1 MIWPEASSPA
11 TYADDDGDDEQN
23 PAVFDFPLPFGDE
36 KKASKKTP
44 KQHQPDKTHPY
55 PASISIHLD
64 GESPI
69 HEHRSPTTS
78 PGDRGKKSPK
88 KGKETRQPNS
98 PIRESNN
105 NIHKDER
112 SSELQRY
119 HEDGR
124 KQFLCNHLAE
134 AVDSY
139 THAIRAGLE
148 EMTHRKEMMD
158 RMSTKRQD
166 RDIFTLESGESVAKV
181 HLDLAFALEIAGKYA
196 ESAEELSNGRG
207 MLKHT
212 CNKKRDTR
220 IRDCMKNMERMER
233 AVAVEDERRKQRSK
247 MEAALKKVEACA
259 NEEEKG
265 AARKKAIG
273 SIKQLLRIERDSLGE
288 QSYAVAKLK
297 LKIAK
302 VRYDGNDLEGALED
316 SEAAIKTLRHV
327 LGANHTLVGAACLF
341 AATVNEK
348 LVSIL
353 SSSEVTDPKPISK
366 GMSSECRSKI
376 KRALELF
383 AVALEPLK
391 QKYNTMSAGDNTKV
405 QPELG
410 DVFHRIGRLYGKEG
424 SYMSAVDAYQN
435 SLERYNA
442 SSVRKTTKTKG
453 FHSDAVIVWHD
464 LACLHLTMSK
474 NHDAVYAAGK
484 STELAKMITKLS
496 SSTSLVAAQVS
507 SFQVAGDAY
516 AAMKRHD
523 DATRSYQEALY
534 AFKKARS
541 NSRTKKNFSSMEE
554 ADILKKIG
562 NSLLNEEKTFEGKKN
577 LLDALKC
584 LRSDKKGS
592 NSPALP
598 MLLSNIGNAHIRCGE
613 YTEAMKMLRSCLKCY
628 SDQGLSDR
636 SPEVV
641 RAKQLYKEA
650 QQGPG
655 PSHQYESPIPEY
667 PSTPSPQ
674 RTVSTHTTEP
684 STVYSSNASG
694 GYSGATLNSVQDQL
708 QSLLEQLQL
717 TAGNSTQSPMSPE
730 ISHLTSPHSHHQLL
744 KPSEIPPRD
753 LNEMKHETYGQIEQ
767 VESLIQRLQTRVQQ
781 GANESEYLQEK
792 KPERVLA
799 TVDRRIAAEDAS
811 KSAEQIANLQAE
823 LKSVRNE
830 LNASESSYQRLMK
843 VVDET
848 KENMRVTHE
857 IEKKSLEKEITSL
870 RQQQKETAAKGN
882 SITHKFSDEITFLQQ
897 EIHRLKDQNTCSS
910 EEIALLKSENRTLQA
925 ENNASASEIVSLNT
939 AIETLKSEAH
949 QSSNGS
955 AAEMKKL
962 EYELKQERSRRMIL
976 EASIE
981 KEYETRGGGGGGGFV
996 YNPMMP
1002 FGYPPMQLGPDKN
1015 LKTLEID
1022 LATERANKEML
1033 EGIVKDLTATHKEE
1047 VDELTRQLKDMP
1059 SMTMQLEERERQ
1071 NDVLSKELGKSKLEK
1086 ESVLEQLEDTLNEL
1100 SDVKG
1105 RLLQTSCELSSLM
1118 EEKSGLID
1126 AYDAEHDA
1134 LEFTKKELA
1143 QTLNALTETQAE
1155 LKAEMELSRACAE
1168 EKDDLADKLDCLKNE
1183 FKEAIALFQT
1193 EIEDARQMKEESETS
1208 YIREIDMMTSEQNE
1222 LFTKKNKELNDTR
1235 QHLKNVLAE
1244 LEEAEESRDA
1254 LQTEVEKLETVLEK
1268 TRHELEV
1275 NTEELTKASE
1285 EVDKLRKRCDEAE
1298 LARSAQTE
1306 QQTDQDK
1313 KMYELESS
1321 LRLAEDTIK
1330 DLEDNRNELK
1340 SRLTTIIGESDA
1352 KKEQVKSA
1360 LQVLKKIVL
1369 AFDIEV
1375 DESLNDD
1382 DDALLHVISSNIE
1395 SVVESKNKELKAAEW
1410 NLSNTVNELDILE
1423 KKHQKLKKELTEIS
1437 DLRAEH
1443 NELLQEYKQLSK
1455 DLIEANVEK
1464 EEAQERCELHKSRLK
1479 DAVDDLEELE
1489 YERDELKE
1497 DLDQAFEDSAKVEQ
1511 SLRDMIGALEDENQR
1526 LQKYERA
1533 TVDFDAAVW
1542 DKDQKLK
1549 QLKDELHA
1557 AHSQLTILRA
1567 CATSRGNEGEEEE
1580 DDEIYPDI
1588 LPDTHDTAEEISN
1601 LRTAVHSLE
1610 ERNFELS
1617 EKLAILESQ
1626 SDQNDTDSSN
1636 EGVSSEVELLRLR
1649 VSELTDLNETLEQ
1662 ELSKARTYL
1671 DEVEMQREGRDGI
1684 QEDIDALNLQ
1694 VNELAQQ
1701 LQESQEEVMKAAN
1714 THDNDVEAIKSLQD
1728 ALKNKDKEHISELT
1742 NLKGQMTSL
1751 REGNS
1756 SLKYPTSNRQE
1767 AKLPNEDVFAE
1778 ILSLKEQVEKLE
1790 QENKKL
1796 SALLA
1801 ESQSEAIEASRTH
1814 CDDQETIFELKTA
1827 LAKKDEL
1834 PTSSL
1839 NDSATH
1845 KDDGH
1850 QAELDQW
1857 ISRVDAL
1864 ENELIE
1870 LKNKESDCDE
1880 CQRFNLELVN
1890 VMNSLNDLQI
1900 ENQGLKTEILLWETS
1915 DEGKAAGEKINFE
1928 KEMNAAHKRF
1938 MSMEKS
1944 LEERI
1949 KRLEKEKE
1957 KLTADHDDEI
1967 STKNEQHDKT
1977 RIELSAWKLEMQNAL
1992 NDIESLKKENEELKR
2007 SFDAVEA
2014 RTAFV

>member
-44 KQHQPDKTHPY
+44 KQQQHPDEKHPY

-64 GESPI
+64 AESSGSPI

-78 PGDRGKKSPK
+78 PGDRGKRSPK
-88 KGKETRQPNS
+88 KRKETRQPNS
-98 PIRESNN
+98 PTRDSNDN
-105 NIHKDER
+105 AHKDER
-112 SSELQRY
+112 SSELQKY
-119 HEDGR
+119 HENGR

-158 RMSTKRQD
+158 RMSTKHQD
-166 RDIFTLESGESVAKV
+166 RDIFTIESGEAVAQV

-233 AVAVEDERRKQRSK
+233 AMAVEDERRKQRSK
-247 MEAALKKVEACA
+247 MEAALNKVEACA
-259 NEEEKG
+259 NEEEKD

-273 SIKQLLRIERDSLGE
+273 TIKQLLRIERDSLGE

-316 SEAAIKTLRHV
+316 AEAAIKTLRHV

-366 GMSSECRSKI
+366 GMASECKSKI

-383 AVALEPLK
+383 AAALEPLK
-391 QKYNTMSAGDNTKV
+391 QKYNTMSGGDKTKV

-442 SSVRKTTKTKG
+442 SSVRKTTKQKG

-484 STELAKMITKLS
+484 STELARMITKLN

-507 SFQVAGDAY
+507 SYQVAGDAY

-523 DATRSYQEALY
+523 DATRSYQEALH
-534 AFKKARS
+534 AFKKART
-541 NSRTKKNFSSMEE
+541 NSRTKKSFSSMEE

-562 NSLLNEEKTFEGKKN
+562 NSLLNEEKTSEGKKN

-650 QQGPG
+650 QHGPN
-655 PSHQYESPIPEY
+655 HQQYESPIPEY

-674 RTVSTHTTEP
+674 RTVSTHTTEQ

-730 ISHLTSPHSHHQLL
+730 ISHLTSPHSHHQIL

-753 LNEMKHETYGQIEQ
+753 LNEMEHETYGQIEQ
-767 VESLIQRLQTRVQQ
+767 VESLIKRLQTRVQQ
-781 GANESEYLQEK
+781 GADESEYLQEK
-792 KPERVLA
+792 KRERVLA

-811 KSAEQIANLQAE
+811 KSAEQIANLEAE

-843 VVDET
+843 VIDET

-857 IEKKSLEKEITSL
+857 IEKKSLEREITSL
-870 RQQQKETAAKGN
+870 RQQQKDTAAKGN

-925 ENNASASEIVSLNT
+925 ENDASASEIISLNE

-981 KEYETRGGGGGGGFV
+981 KDYETRGGGGRGYA

-1002 FGYPPMQLGPDKN
+1002 FGYPPMQLGPDKT

-1059 SMTMQLEERERQ
+1059 SMSMQLEEHERQ
-1071 NDVLSKELGKSKLEK
+1071 NDVLSKELGKSKLER
-1086 ESVLEQLEDTLNEL
+1086 ESLQEQLEDTLNEL

-1143 QTLNALTETQAE
+1143 ETLNALSETQAE
-1155 LKAEMELSRACAE
+1155 LKAEMELSRASAE

-1193 EIEDARQMKEESETS
+1193 EIEDARQMREESETS
-1208 YIREIDMMTSEQNE
+1208 YVREIGMMKSDQNE
-1222 LFTKKNKELNDTR
+1222 FFTKKNKELDDTR

-1244 LEEAEESRDA
+1244 LEEAEEGRDA

-1275 NTEELTKASE
+1275 NTEELVKASE
-1285 EVDKLRKRCDEAE
+1285 EVDKLRESCDEAE
-1298 LARSAQTE
+1298 SAATE

-1321 LRLAEDTIK
+1321 LRQAEDTIK

-1382 DDALLHVISSNIE
+1382 DDTLLHVISSNIE

-1423 KKHQKLKKELTEIS
+1423 KKHQKLKVELTEIS

-1455 DLIEANVEK
+1455 DLLEANVEK

-1511 SLRDMIGALEDENQR
+1511 SLRDMIGALEDENER
-1526 LQKYERA
+1526 LKKYECA

-1542 DKDQKLK
+1542 EKDQKLK

-1557 AHSQLTILRA
+1557 AHSQLTVLRA
-1567 CATSRGNEGEEEE
+1567 CATSRGYKGDEEE
-1580 DDEIYPDI
+1580 DEIYPDI
-1588 LPDTHDTAEEISN
+1588 LPDTHDTAEELSN

-1610 ERNFELS
+1610 ERNLELS
-1617 EKLAILESQ
+1617 EKLAVLEGQ
-1626 SDQNDTDSSN
+1626 SDQSDTDSN
-1636 EGVSSEVELLRLR
+1636 KAELLRLR

-1671 DEVEMQREGRDGI
+1671 DEVEMQREGRDGF
-1684 QEDIDALNLQ
+1684 QEDIDALNVQ

-1714 THDNDVEAIKSLQD
+1714 THDDDVEVIKSLQD
-1728 ALKNKDKEHISELT
+1728 ALKSKDKEHLSELT
-1742 NLKGQMTSL
+1742 RLKEQVL

-1756 SLKYPTSNRQE
+1756 LEE
-1767 AKLPNEDVFAE
+1767 AESPNEDVFAE
-1778 ILSLKEQVEKLE
+1778 ILSMKGQVEKLE

-1796 SALLA
+1796 
-1801 ESQSEAIEASRTH
+1801 
-1814 CDDQETIFELKTA
+1814 
-1827 LAKKDEL
+1827 
-1834 PTSSL
+1834 PSL
-1839 NDSATH
+1839 NLKQSKLQEHTVMTRRLYLSSRLHWQRRMTCQPIAPKIQRLT
-1845 KDDGH
+1845 KMMTTK
-1850 QAELDQW
+1850 LKW
-1857 ISRVDAL
+1857 ISGSVVSMRW
-1864 ENELIE
+1864 
-1870 LKNKESDCDE
+1870 
-1880 CQRFNLELVN
+1880 R
-1890 VMNSLNDLQI
+1890 
-1900 ENQGLKTEILLWETS
+1900 
-1915 DEGKAAGEKINFE
+1915 
-1928 KEMNAAHKRF
+1928 
-1938 MSMEKS
+1938 MS
-1944 LEERI
+1944 
-1949 KRLEKEKE
+1949 
-1957 KLTADHDDEI
+1957 
-1967 STKNEQHDKT
+1967 
-1977 RIELSAWKLEMQNAL
+1977 
-1992 NDIESLKKENEELKR
+1992 
-2007 SFDAVEA
+2007 
-2014 RTAFV
+2014 